1 VPEPKREIAVG
12 GPLLER
18 VKRRAMLL
26 FIQLVRLPYRVL
38 TLPLRELRGEVA
50 SLRAA
55 AVESI
60 AYVGVEL
67 RRLGDL
73 VEQGG
78 SSKAA
83 PVDEAEAVGAAT
95 SVVEVPFAFR
105 SLAGVD
111 SPAPVLVV
119 GSRGRQVGVS
129 LTSLGYDVTQV
140 NGPLDDWDAA
150 DRRFQAVL
158 YMGDTVQ
165 PEPEELQQIGDLL
178 SDDGI
183 LVVGVAFGFGA
194 NGSPAAFDEDS
205 LDDLLAGWTVA
216 DRIVVASRPDR
227 AWAPVRNGA
236 TPDRGVAL
244 VAARRAASAG

>member
-1 VPEPKREIAVG
+1 MPDPKEEIAVG
-12 GPLLER
+12 GPQLER
-18 VKRRAMLL
+18 VKRGAALL
-26 FIQLVRLPYRVL
+26 LIRLLRIPYRML

-73 VEQGG
+73 VEQG
-78 SSKAA
+78 SRAA
-83 PVDEAEAVGAAT
+83 PVPDAIAAGEATA
-95 SVVEVPFAFR
+95 VVEVPFVFR
-105 SLAGVD
+105 SLAGVE

-119 GSRGRQVGVS
+119 GSRGRQAGVS
-129 LTSLGYDVTQV
+129 LTSLGYEVTLLD
-140 NGPLDDWDAA
+140 GPLNDWDAG
-150 DRRFQAVL
+150 DRRFRAAL
-158 YMGDTVQ
+158 YMGEGPRPD
-165 PEPEELQQIGDLL
+165 PSELERIGELL

-183 LVVGVAFGFGA
+183 LVMGVAFGFGA
-194 NGSPAAFDEDS
+194 NGSQAFDESS

-216 DRIVVASRPDR
+216 ERLVVASGPDR
-227 AWAPVRNGA
+227 AWSPVRNGA

-244 VAARRAASAG
+244 VAARRTISPG

>member
-1 VPEPKREIAVG
+1 VG

-26 FIQLVRLPYRVL
+26 LVRVLRLPYRVL
-38 TLPLRELRGEVA
+38 TLPLKELRGEVA

-73 VEQGG
+73 VEQGA
-78 SSKAA
+78 SKGMPAA
-83 PVDEAEAVGAAT
+83 DAAAVGEAT

-105 SLAGVD
+105 SLAGVE

-140 NGPLDDWDAA
+140 DGSLEDWDAA
-150 DRRFQAVL
+150 DRRFRAVL
-158 YMGDTVQ
+158 YMGDVAQ
-165 PEPEELQQIGDLL
+165 PNPGELERIGDLL

-183 LVVGVAFGFGA
+183 LVMGVTFGFGA
-194 NGSPAAFDEDS
+194 NGSPAFDEGS

-216 DRIVVASRPDR
+216 ERMVVASGPDR

-244 VAARRAASAG
+244 VAARRTASAG

>member
-1 VPEPKREIAVG
+1 MPDPKHEIAVG
-12 GPLLER
+12 GPPLER
-18 VKRRAMLL
+18 LKRRAALLIIRLLRAPYHMLML
-26 FIQLVRLPYRVL
+26 PFTQVRA
-38 TLPLRELRGEVA
+38 EVA

-55 AVESI
+55 AVESL

-83 PVDEAEAVGAAT
+83 PATEPVAEATA
-95 SVVEVPFAFR
+95 VVEVPFAFR

-119 GSRGRQVGVS
+119 GARGRQVSVS
-129 LTSLGYDVTQV
+129 LSSLGYDVTQV
-140 NGPLDDWDAA
+140 DGALEDWDAA
-150 DRRFQAVL
+150 DRRFAAVL
-158 YMGDTVQ
+158 YMGDPAQ
-165 PEPEELQQIGDLL
+165 PDTAELQRIGDLL
-178 SDDGI
+178 SDGGI
-183 LVVGVAFGFGA
+183 LVMGLAFGFGA
-194 NGSPAAFDEDS
+194 NGSPGPFDEGS
-205 LDDLLAGWTVA
+205 LDDLLADWTVA

-244 VAARRAASAG
+244 VAATRTTSSG